1 MVTRMAR
8 DMVTRYGMSSLGP
21 MTFGDK
27 EELVFLGRQLSE
39 QRNYSEETAEQ
50 IDAEVSKLVDEA
62 HQLATQILTDNV
74 DKLELL
80 TNALLER
87 ETLDAEEFKELLSD
101 KPIPTDSGSSAG
113 GTSAKASSSAQ
124 DDADSPPN
132 VVPPSTAPLPA

>member
-1 MVTRMAR
+1 MPRQ
-8 DMVTRYGMSSLGP
+8 LQ
-21 MTFGDK
+21 FWHK

-62 HQLATQILTDNV
+62 HQVATHILTDNI

-80 TNALLER
+80 TKTLLEC
-87 ETLDAEEFKELLSD
+87 ETLDAEAFKELLSD
-101 KPIPTDSGSSAG
+101 DKLVPTDLGSSSTG
-113 GTSAKASSSAQ
+113 GTSSQETSSQ
-124 DDADSPPN
+124 DDTDTPN